1 VIFHSYV
8 AMSVYQRA
16 ICLEIEDDY
25 KEVCTSGPQ

>member
-1 VIFHSYV
+1 
-8 AMSVYQRA
+8 MSVYQRA